1 MKPKRQRLHSA
12 ELRRLDHIAQ
22 SLDRIAAALEKQ
34 PGIVVSGN
42 DDTIIDTMDIKAG
55 EKTQIALHT
64 ISNGTD
70 IEHSQNVL
78 LNSSGNDIS
87 MQAQRGGKNNRLASH
102 DINEIQNGNGVM
114 QFAGND
120 ANNVEQS
127 GEGSAAFGNVSGDTI
142 TVHGNGQIQH
152 RINDSYNTN
161 ADETIKNLTS
171 ILK

>member
-1 MKPKRQRLHSA
+1 MKPRKQRLHSA
-12 ELRRLDHIAQ
+12 ELRRLDRIAQ
-22 SLDRIAAALEKQ
+22 SLERIAGALERQ
-34 PGIVVSGN
+34 PDFVVSGN
-42 DDTIIDTMDIKAG
+42 DDTIINSMDVKAG

-64 ISNGTD
+64 ISNDTD

-87 MQAQRGGKNNRLASH
+87 MQAQKGGKNNRLASR
-102 DINEIQNGNGVM
+102 DINDIKQDGGGN
-114 QFAGND
+114 
-120 ANNVEQS
+120 
-127 GEGSAAFGNVSGDTI
+127 AAFGNVSGDTT

-171 ILK
+171 ALK

>member
-1 MKPKRQRLHSA
+1 MKPKKQRLHSA

-78 LNSSGNDIS
+78 LDSSGNDIS
-87 MQAQRGGKNNRLASH
+87 MNAQRGGKNNRLASH
-102 DINEIQNGNGVM
+102 DINDIKQDGGGN
-114 QFAGND
+114 
-120 ANNVEQS
+120 
-127 GEGSAAFGNVSGDTI
+127 AAFGNVSGDTT

-152 RINDSYNTN
+152 RINESYNTN
-161 ADETIKNLTS
+161 ADEAIKNLTTA
-171 ILK
+171 LKQ